1 MTEWFFKLTMYI
13 YTNTKCSATLSC
25 FLQQLTMRYKIET
38 NKSNT
43 SGELSTFIMNWF
55 WYVSITTEK
64 KKTDNFSVDVI
75 YFRFWIVYT
84 CGMPVSQSVQWIAQG
99 KYLSVTVYNVRVR
112 LLVCMSVCLR
122 DCVPFRIIIMCAQTV
137 HLCIIMSFMHC

>member
-1 MTEWFFKLTMYI
+1 M
-13 YTNTKCSATLSC
+13 TLSC
-25 FLQQLTMRYKIET
+25 FFQQLTMKYKLET
-38 NKSNT
+38 NKSNI

-64 KKTDNFSVDVI
+64 KKTDNLSVDVI

-99 KYLSVTVYNVRVR
+99 KCLSVTVYNVLVR

-122 DCVPFRIIIMCAQTV
+122 DC
-137 HLCIIMSFMHC
+137 LCTFSYNYYVCTDSTSMHNYVLYALLGSGVMIYALSLCYLC